1 MVGQG
6 GADRLAA
13 AGDQG
18 QQVRVQTGL
27 VIEAHGFGGD
37 QRRLLGGL
45 GHDGVAG
52 GERSGDLAGED
63 GQREVPRADGGEDA
77 AAVQDQFIGLAGRA
91 LQGLAAA
98 EVALGQLGVVA
109 AEVGGFAHLGDAV
122 VQRLARFTRQQGDQA
137 VQIGFQSVGH
147 GAQDGGAARAAQA
160 VPGDLGLGGGVD
172 GGVDVLGRGFRH
184 MAQHARAV
192 IGVGDVLSV
201 HPSAQLAA
209 DDRAGGQLL
218 AVDALQS
225 RRMALAVG
233 SLRIVAAEGVLAVT
247 VDVHGHRDLRMAVG
261 LGLDRGD
268 GIGGHVGR
276 RHALVQQG
284 VDEGGVGAVFQQAAH
299 QIGQQFLMAADGG
312 VGADDDVAPL
322 GPSAVIE
329 GLAHAVQALEL
340 DGHAAIGGHA
350 VHGGQGVGVVGGELG
365 EDVGRGLD
373 QRLGADQIVQI
384 GRRLGREDRIV
395 GAAVDLGQLDL
406 GVPIGA
412 LDQTHH
418 QATTRGLGQF
428 GQLGHRL
435 GRALLIGLN
444 GQAQT
449 LPVAQRRFARQP
461 LQQLQRQGQTVGLFG
476 VDGVVDVVFGG
487 DQRQTQDAGIQL
499 FPHPIL
505 LHRLI
510 ARRQGRQLDRD
521 AVAALGAFALGG
533 LAHGLDGVGVDL
545 FIAFGVGG
553 GAGALA
559 QHVEAAQP
567 VFAVRPL
574 KRALDGAADDEL
586 LAHDLDGGGDSLA
599 DDRLAQAAGDALQE
613 ARQVAARLVVNVDQ
627 LAGQHQTPG
636 RGVDE
641 QAVRLTHVAGPVGR
655 ADLLGDQTVAGA
667 RVRRAQQGLGQAH
680 QRQAFTRAQAELLQ
694 EAFDHALTLLA
705 LAGAFD

>member
-1 MVGQG
+1 
-6 GADRLAA
+6 
-13 AGDQG
+13 
-18 QQVRVQTGL
+18 
-27 VIEAHGFGGD
+27 
-37 QRRLLGGL
+37 
-45 GHDGVAG
+45 
-52 GERSGDLAGED
+52 
-63 GQREVPRADGGEDA
+63 
-77 AAVQDQFIGLAGRA
+77 
-91 LQGLAAA
+91 
-98 EVALGQLGVVA
+98 
-109 AEVGGFAHLGDAV
+109 
-122 VQRLARFTRQQGDQA
+122 
-137 VQIGFQSVGH
+137 
-147 GAQDGGAARAAQA
+147 
-160 VPGDLGLGGGVD
+160 
-172 GGVDVLGRGFRH
+172 
-184 MAQHARAV
+184 MA
-192 IGVGDVLSV
+192 I
-201 HPSAQLAA
+201 
-209 DDRAGGQLL
+209 
-218 AVDALQS
+218 
-225 RRMALAVG
+225 
-233 SLRIVAAEGVLAVT
+233 
-247 VDVHGHRDLRMAVG
+247 G

-284 VDEGGVGAVFQQAAH
+284 MDEGGVGAVLQQAAH
-299 QIGQQFLMAADGG
+299 QIGQQFLVAADGS
-312 VGADDDVAPL
+312 VGANDHVAPL
-322 GPSAVIE
+322 GPGAIIE
-329 GLAHAVQALEL
+329 RLAHAVQTLEL

-373 QRLGADQIVQI
+373 QGLGADQIVQV
-384 GRRLGREDRIV
+384 GRRLGREHRIV

-412 LDQTHH
+412 LDQAHH
-418 QATTRGLGQF
+418 QATARRLGQF

-444 GQAQT
+444 GQAQP

-487 DQRQTQDAGIQL
+487 DQRQAQDAGIQL
-499 FPHPIL
+499 LPHPVF

-567 VFAVRPL
+567 VFAVRTL
-574 KRALDGAADDEL
+574 QRRLDGAADDEL
-586 LAHDLDGGGDSLA
+586 LAHDLDGGGDGLT
-599 DDRLAQAAGDALQE
+599 DDRLAQTPDQTLE
-613 ARQVAARLVVNVDQ
+613 EVRQVGARLLVDVDQ

-641 QAVRLTHVAGPVGR
+641 QAVRLAQVRGPVGR
-655 ADLLGDQTVAGA
+655 ADLFGDQAVAGVGVG
-667 RVRRAQQGLGQAH
+667 RTQQGLGQTH
-680 QRQAFTRAQAELLQ
+680 QRQTFTGAQGELLQ

-705 LAGAFD
+705 LAGAFDQADGVVQDRRATVRRQRLGGQQFGHHLTFVPVLVPVQLIPMAKIGRRHEIHPVNFWIYGQCTRMCIA